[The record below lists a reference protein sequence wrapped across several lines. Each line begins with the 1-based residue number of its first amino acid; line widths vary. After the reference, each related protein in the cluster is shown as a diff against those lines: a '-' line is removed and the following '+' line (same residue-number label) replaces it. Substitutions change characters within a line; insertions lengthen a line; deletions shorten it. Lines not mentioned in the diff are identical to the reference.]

1 MCEGSNF
8 STCWPTLNFIIAIQW
23 VWSISLQFWFVFP
36 QWSMILTE
44 LPVTWFWWFVYLFGE
59 VCVQILFPLWVIA
72 LLLSRK
78 SSFLYVKVS
87 YQIRFAFFSP
97 VQWIFLLLL
106 YGCPLKHKSFLF
118 WRSPNSFLVL
128 LMSHVRWLC
137 LTQGHEDITIL
148 SSIEVLQF

>member
-44 LPVTWFWWFVYLFGE
+44 LPVTWFWWFVYLFE

-87 YQIRFAFFSP
+87 YQIRLHFFSCSMDF
-97 VQWIFLLLL
+97 FLLLL
-106 YGCPLKHKSFLF
+106 YGCPLASIFILKKSKFFSCAFDVTCKVAL
-118 WRSPNSFLVL
+118 PNPRTRRYNYTFFYK
-128 LMSHVRWLC
+128 
-137 LTQGHEDITIL
+137 
-148 SSIEVLQF
+148 VLQF